1 MNNNKHYHVLIT
13 RPEQQGR
20 KLAKTLL
27 NEGFDSYCQPLFGY
41 QTSASLQ
48 HYQQALHN
56 PPDIIIFISVAA
68 VQHANHVLPLTQ
80 WPTSTWIAVGQATA
94 DIIKHHGIDT
104 VITPKEHTS
113 EGVLSLGELREPR
126 HKKVLIVRGNG
137 GRELMADTL
146 TEQGASVAYIEA
158 YQRQWLDFPDD
169 VCQQWRAKGINCV
182 AITSNDLLQS
192 VVQLLND
199 QKQLLQDSFWQRT
212 CLWIVVSE
220 RVANNAKALGLQHVV
235 CAYGASDEAILKAL
249 NTMEQEYDR

>member
-27 NEGFDSYCQPLFGY
+27 NAGFDSHCQPLFGY
-41 QTSASLQ
+41 
-48 HYQQALHN
+48 LHLMLHT
-56 PPDIIIFISVAA
+56 PPDIVIFISAAA
-68 VQHANHVLPLTQ
+68 VQHAHLVLPLTQ
-80 WPTSTWIAVGQATA
+80 WPATSWVAVGEATA
-94 DIIKHHGIDT
+94 DKLKHCGINT

-113 EGVLSLGELREPR
+113 EGVLALHELRKLQN
-126 HKKVLIVRGNG
+126 KKVIIVRGNG
-137 GRELMADTL
+137 GRELMADSL
-146 TEQGASVAYIEA
+146 TQQGACVEYIEA
-158 YQRQWLDFPDD
+158 YQRQWFDFHEN
-169 VCQQWRAKGINCV
+169 VCQQWRTKGVNCV

-192 VVQLLND
+192 VVQLLHD
-199 QKQLLQDSFWQRT
+199 QKQLAQDNFWLST

-220 RVANNAKALGLQHVV
+220 RVASNAKALGLQHVV